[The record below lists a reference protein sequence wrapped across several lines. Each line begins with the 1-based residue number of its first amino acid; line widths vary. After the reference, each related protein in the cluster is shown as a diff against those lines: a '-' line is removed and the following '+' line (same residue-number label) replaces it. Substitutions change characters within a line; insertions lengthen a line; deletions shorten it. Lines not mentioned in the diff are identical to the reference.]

1 MPDPLVVDA
10 AMQTILDTHLD
21 AHTRDLTAA
30 WVQAWRDVRA
40 ELDAAVLGQV
50 AAGNVADAV
59 PIDPARLR
67 LALDIVEARLAEVA
81 DETGRVITSSTDP
94 VVRLGVDGEATMTR
108 AVTPDGVTVH
118 RADAGQ
124 ISAIID
130 RTTTSTLT
138 ATDDLAP
145 ETLDVVRRRLV
156 RGVTVGDSPRLVADQ
171 IMADTE
177 QGFLGGL
184 TRALNISRTEML
196 DAMRAGQA
204 ATDRVNRDVLRG
216 WVWVA
221 HLDSRTCRSCV
232 AMHGTEHDLDE
243 DGPHDHH
250 SGRCARVPLTRPWAD
265 LGFPGVP
272 EPDLGLDDPEA
283 WFGGLGE
290 DEQRAMLTSRGYDA
304 WKAGDYPMSAWSE
317 RRPNTGWRDS
327 IVPTTPPRRGT

>member
-67 LALDIVEARLAEVA
+67 SALDIVEARLAEVA

-171 IMADTE
+171 ILADTE

-196 DAMRAGQA
+196 TAMRTAQW
-204 ATDRVNRDVLRG
+204 ATDQANKDVLRG
-216 WVWVA
+216 WRWTCHA
-221 HLDSRTCRSCV
+221 DSRTCRSCL
-232 AMHGTEHDLDE
+232 ALDGTEYPVE
-243 DGPHDHH
+243 EEGPDDHH
-250 SGRCARVPLTRPWAD
+250 SGRCARVPLTKSWAE
-265 LGFPGVP
+265 LGFQGVP
-272 EPDLGLDDPEA
+272 ETAVDFPDTGEWFESQDEA
-283 WFGGLGE
+283 T
-290 DEQRAMLTSRGYDA
+290 QRSILTPRGYDA
-304 WKAGDYPMSAWSE
+304 WKRGDYPMSAWAV
-317 RRPNTGWRDS
+317 RRENPGWRATM
-327 IVPTTPPRRGT
+327 VPSKPPK